1 LKGGDITTFQN
12 FNGRRILVLHK
23 KVIIISITVVLI
35 IITTISTFFIVK
47 YFMNKNKINYVY
59 EEYSNDNTQ
68 NRLDTENNNI
78 ESDSTDNLM
87 LHIDGENVL
96 GVIKIDKINFE
107 GLIYEGTS
115 MQTLSKGVGHFENT
129 PYIDGNVCL
138 AAHNSNSY
146 WAKLHTLS
154 AGDKIHY
161 TCFLGTKEYEVSNI
175 SKISETDW
183 SSLENT
189 DTNTLTLITCVKG
202 QKNLRLCVQAKEIK

>member
-1 LKGGDITTFQN
+1 M
-12 FNGRRILVLHK
+12 HK

-35 IITTISTFFIVK
+35 IIATISTFFIVK

-129 PYIDGNVCL
+129 PYIAGNVCL
-138 AAHNSNSY
+138 AAHNSNLY

-154 AGDKIHY
+154 TGDKIHY

>member
-1 LKGGDITTFQN
+1 M
-12 FNGRRILVLHK
+12 HK

-35 IITTISTFFIVK
+35 IIATISTFFIVK

-138 AAHNSNSY
+138 AAHNSNLC

-154 AGDKIHY
+154 TGDKIHY

>member
-1 LKGGDITTFQN
+1 M
-12 FNGRRILVLHK
+12 HK

-35 IITTISTFFIVK
+35 IIATISTFFIVK

-107 GLIYEGTS
+107 GLIYEGTY
-115 MQTLSKGVGHFENT
+115 MQTLAKGVGHFENT
-129 PYIDGNVCL
+129 PYLEGNVCL

-146 WAKLHTLS
+146 WANLHTLS
-154 AGDKIHY
+154 TGDKIHY

>member
-1 LKGGDITTFQN
+1 M
-12 FNGRRILVLHK
+12 HK
-23 KVIIISITVVLI
+23 KVIIISITVILI
-35 IITTISTFFIVK
+35 IIATISTFFIVK

-68 NRLDTENNNI
+68 KRLDTENNNT
-78 ESDSTDNLM
+78 ELDSTDNLM

-115 MQTLSKGVGHFENT
+115 IQTLAKGVGHFENT
-129 PYIDGNVCL
+129 PYLEGNVCL
-138 AAHNSNSY
+138 AAHNTNSY

-154 AGDKIHY
+154 TEDTIHY
-161 TCFLGTKEYEVSNI
+161 TCFLGTKEYRISSI

>member
-1 LKGGDITTFQN
+1 MN
-12 FNGRRILVLHK
+12 K
-23 KVIIISITVVLI
+23 KVIIISVTVAFMI
-35 IITTISTFFIVK
+35 IAIISTFFVVK
-47 YFMNKNKINYVY
+47 YFMNKNKIDYVY
-59 EEYSNDNTQ
+59 EEYSSDNTQ
-68 NRLDTENNNI
+68 NRLDAENNNN
-78 ESDSTDNLM
+78 EADSTDNLM
-87 LHIDGENVL
+87 LQIDGENVL

-115 MQTLSKGVGHFENT
+115 MQTLSKGIGHFENT

>member
-1 LKGGDITTFQN
+1 M
-12 FNGRRILVLHK
+12 HK
-23 KVIIISITVVLI
+23 KIIIISITVVLI
-35 IITTISTFFIVK
+35 IIATISTFFIVK

-115 MQTLSKGVGHFENT
+115 MQTLSKGVVHFENT

-138 AAHNSNSY
+138 AAHNSNLY

-154 AGDKIHY
+154 TGDKIHY

>member
-1 LKGGDITTFQN
+1 M
-12 FNGRRILVLHK
+12 HK
-23 KVIIISITVVLI
+23 KVIIISITVILI
-35 IITTISTFFIVK
+35 IIATISTFFIVK

-68 NRLDTENNNI
+68 KRLDTENNNT
-78 ESDSTDNLM
+78 ELDSTDNLM

-115 MQTLSKGVGHFENT
+115 MQTLAKGVGHFENT
-129 PYIDGNVCL
+129 PYLEGNVCL
-138 AAHNSNSY
+138 AAHNTNSY

-154 AGDKIHY
+154 TEDTIHY
-161 TCFLGTKEYEVSNI
+161 TCFLGTKEYKISSI

>member
-1 LKGGDITTFQN
+1 M
-12 FNGRRILVLHK
+12 HK

-35 IITTISTFFIVK
+35 IIATISTFFIVK

-78 ESDSTDNLM
+78 ESDLTDNLM

-138 AAHNSNSY
+138 AAHNTNSY

-154 AGDKIHY
+154 NGDKIQY
-161 TCFLGTKEYEVSNI
+161 TCFLGTKEYEVSNV
-175 SKISETDW
+175 SRISETDW
-183 SSLENT
+183 DSLKNT
-189 DTNTLTLITCVKG
+189 DTNVLTLITCVKG
-202 QKNLRLCVQAKEIK
+202 QKDLRLCVQAKEIK

>member
-1 LKGGDITTFQN
+1 M
-12 FNGRRILVLHK
+12 HK

-35 IITTISTFFIVK
+35 IIATISTFFIVK

-183 SSLENT
+183 SSLENI

>member
-1 LKGGDITTFQN
+1 M
-12 FNGRRILVLHK
+12 HK

-35 IITTISTFFIVK
+35 IIATISTFFIVK

-78 ESDSTDNLM
+78 EPNSTDNLM

-138 AAHNSNSY
+138 AAHNSNLY

-154 AGDKIHY
+154 TGDKIHY

>member
-1 LKGGDITTFQN
+1 M
-12 FNGRRILVLHK
+12 HK

-35 IITTISTFFIVK
+35 IIATIFTFFIVK

-138 AAHNSNSY
+138 AAHNSNLY

-154 AGDKIHY
+154 TGDKIHY

>member
-1 LKGGDITTFQN
+1 M
-12 FNGRRILVLHK
+12 HK

-35 IITTISTFFIVK
+35 IIATISTFFIVK

-138 AAHNSNSY
+138 AAHNSNLY

-154 AGDKIHY
+154 TGDKIHY

-183 SSLENT
+183 SSLGNT

-202 QKNLRLCVQAKEIK
+202 QKNLRLCVQAKEIF

>member
-1 LKGGDITTFQN
+1 MEGGF
-12 FNGRRILVLHK
+12 LVLHK

-35 IITTISTFFIVK
+35 IIATISTFFIVK

-138 AAHNSNSY
+138 AAHNSNLY

-154 AGDKIHY
+154 TGDKIHY

>member
-1 LKGGDITTFQN
+1 M
-12 FNGRRILVLHK
+12 HK
-23 KVIIISITVVLI
+23 KVIIISITVILI
-35 IITTISTFFIVK
+35 IIATISTFFIVK

-68 NRLDTENNNI
+68 NRLDTENNNT
-78 ESDSTDNLM
+78 ELDSTDNLM

-115 MQTLSKGVGHFENT
+115 MQTLAKGVGHFENT
-129 PYIDGNVCL
+129 PYLEGNVCL
-138 AAHNSNSY
+138 AAHNTNSY

-154 AGDKIHY
+154 TEDTIHY
-161 TCFLGTKEYEVSNI
+161 TCFLGTKEYKISSI

>member
-1 LKGGDITTFQN
+1 M
-12 FNGRRILVLHK
+12 HK
-23 KVIIISITVVLI
+23 KIIIISITVVLI
-35 IITTISTFFIVK
+35 IIATISTFFIVK

-138 AAHNSNSY
+138 AAHNSNLY

-154 AGDKIHY
+154 TGDKIHY

>member
-1 LKGGDITTFQN
+1 M
-12 FNGRRILVLHK
+12 HK

-35 IITTISTFFIVK
+35 IIATISTFFIVK

-138 AAHNSNSY
+138 AAHNSNLY

-154 AGDKIHY
+154 TGDKIHY

-183 SSLENT
+183 DSLKNT
-189 DTNTLTLITCVKG
+189 DTNVLTLITCVKG
-202 QKNLRLCVQAKEIK
+202 QNDLRLCVQAKEIK

>member
-1 LKGGDITTFQN
+1 M
-12 FNGRRILVLHK
+12 HK

-35 IITTISTFFIVK
+35 IIATISTFFIVK

-138 AAHNSNSY
+138 AAHNSNLY

-154 AGDKIHY
+154 TGDKIHY

-183 SSLENT
+183 DSLKNT
-189 DTNTLTLITCVKG
+189 DTNVLTLITCVKG